1 MLHLAQPWRAAT
13 ALTNMGGSWLSREG
27 LVFGLFAMLACLC
40 CFKPSR
46 LLCVITA
53 VAGLAGIIMQGMTYA
68 VISMPAISNG
78 VPMLLFA
85 LTSLSLGAAFAQNRV
100 GGLRVFLGMLM
111 AVLLI
116 VPCVWA
122 SGGTIMQATAHAW
135 LASPLFWGGLAL
147 LGAAFGLTYA
157 ARQRA
162 CALGLLVFCAV
173 LLSRIVFFKDTIH
186 TATGLGLPY

>member
-1 MLHLAQPWRAAT
+1 
-13 ALTNMGGSWLSREG
+13 
-27 LVFGLFAMLACLC
+27 
-40 CFKPSR
+40 
-46 LLCVITA
+46 
-53 VAGLAGIIMQGMTYA
+53 MTYA

-100 GGLRVFLGMLM
+100 GVLRVFLGMLM

-135 LASPLFWGGLAL
+135 QASPLFWGGLAL

-162 CALGLLVFCAV
+162 CALGLLVLCAV